1 MERRRDPASRPRPIL
16 NLVKLIDVS
25 VSIRDAMTVY
35 RGNPAVRIR
44 RVMTLATDG
53 VNVSELRLGS
63 HTGTHVD
70 APSHFIKGGKGVDR
84 IALDDVIGPAWVAD
98 LRRVKGGIGAAD
110 LEKARIPRASRRVLM
125 RTSNSRWWHPA
136 RAFRT
141 DFVYLAPDGADWL
154 VDRGVRLVG
163 IDYLSIEGYG
173 VPGAPTHKRL
183 LGAGIPILEGLDL
196 FNVRPGRWQMAAFP
210 LRIKDGDAGLTRAI
224 LWAS

>member
-1 MERRRDPASRPRPIL
+1 M
-16 NLVKLIDVS
+16 KLIDVTIP
-25 VSIRDAMTVY
+25 IRDAMTVY

-44 RVMTLATDG
+44 PVMTLEKDG
-53 VNVSELRLGS
+53 VHVSELRLGS

-70 APSHFIKGGKGVDR
+70 APSHFIKGGKGIDRVDAER
-84 IALDDVIGPAWVAD
+84 FIGPAWVAD
-98 LRRVKGGIGAAD
+98 LRRV
-110 LEKARIPRASRRVLM
+110 LL

-136 RAFRT
+136 RAFQT

-154 VDRGVRLVG
+154 VERGAQLVG

-173 VPGAPTHKRL
+173 VPDAPTHTRL

-210 LRIKDGDAGLTRAI
+210 LRIKDGDAGLTSPV
-224 LWAS
+224 LGTN

>member
-1 MERRRDPASRPRPIL
+1 
-16 NLVKLIDVS
+16 VKLIDVS
-25 VSIRDAMTVY
+25 VPIHDAMTVY
-35 RGNPAVRIR
+35 RGNPPVRIR
-44 RVMTLATDG
+44 PAMTLRRNG
-53 VNVSELRLGS
+53 VNLSELCLGS

-70 APSHFIKGGKGVDR
+70 APNHFVKGGKGIDQ
-84 IALDDVIGPAWVAD
+84 LDLGRFIGPAWVAD
-98 LRRVKGGIGAAD
+98 LRRVKAGITAAD
-110 LEKARIPRASRRVLM
+110 LEKARIPRTSRRVLL
-125 RTSNSRWWHPA
+125 RTRNSRWWHPA

-154 VDRGVRLVG
+154 VERGARLVG

-210 LRIKDGDAGLTRAI
+210 LRIKDGDAGLTRAV
-224 LWAS
+224 LWSN